1 MPGWRV
7 SRARNDQYAVEHCRS
22 GATDRPFPLGT
33 SVAYRATR
41 MSPIVR
47 KLAIGELRRL
57 EDLVTETLEAAEPS
71 FSILGSRLL
80 FGHSKMDLVAMDGR
94 RSLVLIAL
102 AFTADDATLLRMI
115 DAYSWCLEYPDSVR
129 QLYPAMRIH
138 SDAPPRLVVV
148 GERLP
153 DTFLRKVRLLKL
165 AEFSCYEFRYVE
177 IDGEP
182 AFYLDIVDLSRRP
195 SRGAAGETGAEA
207 PDAPPGARAAA
218 PPRPVMIPRVPPTRT
233 EPPPRVEPA
242 PPPPSPR
249 VPVSVRPE
257 PPARAEAPARS
268 EPPRRAEPP
277 MPRPRAA
284 GPETHLPDDTI
295 SSNGDE
301 FEDEV
306 RRPADRPA
314 RAPAPKSDASSRRE
328 EPVARREEPSP

>member
-1 MPGWRV
+1 
-7 SRARNDQYAVEHCRS
+7 
-22 GATDRPFPLGT
+22 
-33 SVAYRATR
+33 

-195 SRGAAGETGAEA
+195 SRGAAGETGAEP
-207 PDAPPGARAAA
+207 PDAPSGARVAA
-218 PPRPVMIPRVPPTRT
+218 PPRPVMVPRVPPTRPG
-233 EPPPRVEPA
+233 PPLRAEPA
-242 PPPPSPR
+242 PPPPPPR
-249 VPVSVRPE
+249 VAVTVRPE
-257 PPARAEAPARS
+257 PPARTEAPARP
-268 EPPRRAEPP
+268 EPPRQAEPA
-277 MPRPRAA
+277 MPRLRAT
-284 GPETHLPDDTI
+284 GPEPVMPDEAIPSD
-295 SSNGDE
+295 GDE
-301 FEDEV
+301 LEDEV

-314 RAPAPKSDASSRRE
+314 RSPAAKT
-328 EPVARREEPSP
+328 

>member
-165 AEFSCYEFRYVE
+165 GEFSCYEFRYVE

-195 SRGAAGETGAEA
+195 SPGAASETGGEA
-207 PDAPPGARAAA
+207 PPSGARVAA
-218 PPRPVMIPRVPPTRT
+218 PPRSVMTPPRVPPTRT
-233 EPPPRVEPA
+233 EPPLRADPA
-242 PPPPSPR
+242 PPPPPPR
-249 VPVSVRPE
+249 VPVNVRPE
-257 PPARAEAPARS
+257 PPAARVEAPARP
-268 EPPRRAEPP
+268 EPPRRAEP
-277 MPRPRAA
+277 
-284 GPETHLPDDTI
+284 
-295 SSNGDE
+295 
-301 FEDEV
+301 
-306 RRPADRPA
+306 
-314 RAPAPKSDASSRRE
+314 
-328 EPVARREEPSP
+328 